1 MQKKFRDMSQDERL
15 HHIKMKT
22 DLSNEE
28 IDLLRN
34 TGALRFS
41 TINGMVENAIGI
53 FPLPIG
59 IATNFVINNKEYLIP
74 MAIEEPSVIAAAS
87 NAAKIASGGGGFIAH
102 SSDSIMIGQVQLIP
116 TATAATTAASH
127 SSSMMTSNST
137 STSTSTN
144 TNTNTNHDSSNTS
157 EIDNIIKL
165 IHNNRNKIISLA
177 NTKSR
182 FAKCIDLKIKHVND
196 KSINNLGQM
205 IIVEILVDTKDA
217 MGANVVNTMCE
228 AIAPEIELLTNGKV
242 ILKIL
247 SNYATERLVRCKAI
261 FPRDLIGGENILKR
275 ILFAYAMAYTD
286 VHRAVTHNKG
296 IMNGIDSVAI
306 ATGQDFRAIEAG
318 CHAYAC
324 RDGYYRALTKWY
336 QDSNGDLVGEIEVP
350 MAVGTVGGITNSHP
364 IVKTCLKLMNV
375 SNAKELATI
384 IAASGLAQNFSAIRA
399 LSDEG
404 IQKGHMKLHSKNIA
418 IIAGATEEKI
428 ELVSRK
434 MVEERNVSV
443 SRAREI
449 LEELDKI

>member
-1 MQKKFRDMSQDERL
+1 MNQDERL
-15 HHIKMKT
+15 HYLKMKT
-22 DLSNEE
+22 NLSEKE
-28 IDLLRN
+28 IDWFRN
-34 TGALRFS
+34 TAGFNFD

-59 IATNFVINNKEYLIP
+59 VATNFVINDKEYLIP

-87 NAAKIASGGGGFIAH
+87 NAAKIASRGGGFIAH
-102 SSDSIMIGQVQLIP
+102 ADDSIMIGQIQLIP
-116 TATAATTAASH
+116 VFKNYSI
-127 SSSMMTSNST
+127 NK
-137 STSTSTN
+137 
-144 TNTNTNHDSSNTS
+144 S
-157 EIDNIIKL
+157 EIDNVIKVL
-165 IHNNRNKIISLA
+165 QDNKNKIISLA
-177 NTKSR
+177 NTKSK
-182 FAKCIDLKIKHVND
+182 FAKCLDIKIKSIED
-196 KSINNLGQM
+196 KSINNLGIM

-228 AIAPEIELLTNGKV
+228 GIAPEIELLTGGKV

-261 FPRDLIGGENILKR
+261 FQRDLIGGEDILKR

-286 VHRAVTHNKG
+286 VYRAVTHNKG

-324 RDGYYRALTKWY
+324 RDGHYRSLTKWY
-336 QDSNGDLVGEIEVP
+336 QDSNGDLVGEIEIP
-350 MAVGTVGGITNSHP
+350 IAVGTVGGITNTHP
-364 IVKTCLKLMNV
+364 IVKLCLKLLNV
-375 SNAKELATI
+375 SGSKELATI

-399 LSDEG
+399 LADEG

-418 IIAGATEEKI
+418 IMAGATDDKI
-428 ELVSRK
+428 ELVSKK

-449 LEELDKI
+449 LETLNKK

>member
-1 MQKKFRDMSQDERL
+1 MNHYESLQYLKTRTNLDE
-15 HHIKMKT
+15 K
-22 DLSNEE
+22 D
-28 IDLLRN
+28 IDLFRN
-34 TGALRFS
+34 TAAIKFD

-59 IATNFVINNKEYLIP
+59 IATNFVINGKEYLIP

-87 NAAKIASGGGGFIAH
+87 NAAKIAGRGGGFIAH
-102 SSDSIMIGQVQLIP
+102 ADDSIMIGQVQLIP
-116 TATAATTAASH
+116 IH
-127 SSSMMTSNST
+127 KNST
-137 STSTSTN
+137 N
-144 TNTNTNHDSSNTS
+144 KS
-157 EIDNIIKL
+157 EINDNNIIKVL
-165 IHNNRNKIISLA
+165 QDNKNKITLLA
-177 NTKSR
+177 NTKSK
-182 FAKCIDLKIKHVND
+182 FAECIDIKFKLVED
-196 KSINNLGQM
+196 ESINNLGRM

-217 MGANVVNTMCE
+217 MGANVINTMCE
-228 AIAPEIELLTNGKV
+228 AIAPEIELLTGGKV

-286 VHRAVTHNKG
+286 THRAVTHNKG

-306 ATGQDFRAIEAG
+306 AAGQDFRAIEAG

-324 RDGYYRALTKWY
+324 RDGHYRSLTKWY
-336 QDSNGDLVGEIEVP
+336 QDSNGDLVGEIEIP
-350 MAVGTVGGITNSHP
+350 MAVGTVGGITNTHP
-364 IVKTCLKLMNV
+364 LVKSCLRLLNV
-375 SNAKELATI
+375 SSSKELATI

-418 IIAGATEEKI
+418 IIAGATNEQI
-428 ELVSRK
+428 ELVSKK
-434 MVEERNVSV
+434 MVEESNVSV

-449 LEELDKI
+449 LDTLNKT

>member
-1 MQKKFRDMSQDERL
+1 MNQDERL
-15 HHIKMKT
+15 HYLKMKT
-22 DLSNEE
+22 NLSEKE
-28 IDLLRN
+28 IDLFRN
-34 TGALRFS
+34 TAGFNFD

-59 IATNFVINNKEYLIP
+59 VATNFVINDKEYLIP

-87 NAAKIASGGGGFIAH
+87 NAAKIATGGGGFIANAD
-102 SSDSIMIGQVQLIP
+102 DSIMIGQIQLIP
-116 TATAATTAASH
+116 VSK
-127 SSSMMTSNST
+127 NSII
-137 STSTSTN
+137 N
-144 TNTNTNHDSSNTS
+144 KS
-157 EIDNIIKL
+157 EIDDVIKVL
-165 IHNNRNKIISLA
+165 QNNKNKITSLA
-177 NTKSR
+177 NTKSK
-182 FAKCIDLKIKHVND
+182 FAKCIDIKIKQVED
-196 KSINNLGQM
+196 KSINNLGIM

-228 AIAPEIELLTNGKV
+228 GIASEIELLSGGKV

-261 FPRDLIGGENILKR
+261 FPRDLIGGEDVLKR

-286 VHRAVTHNKG
+286 VYRAVTHNKG

-324 RDGYYRALTKWY
+324 RDGQYRSLTKWY
-336 QDSNGDLVGEIEVP
+336 QDSDGNLAGEIEIP
-350 MAVGTVGGITNSHP
+350 MAVGTVGGITNTHP
-364 IVKTCLKLMNV
+364 IVKLCLKLLNV
-375 SNAKELATI
+375 SGAKELATI

-399 LSDEG
+399 LADEG

-418 IIAGATEEKI
+418 IMAGATDDKI
-428 ELVSRK
+428 ELVSKK

-449 LEELDKI
+449 LETLNKNEL